1 LAMRWDEIDWHQKT
15 WRIPETKNGEPITI
29 PLINPAVEVLE
40 IRKQATNSVWVFE
53 SEKTN
58 GHLADPKKT
67 WDRVRQ
73 RATLELWRQT
83 PSHTTLIEEVD
94 AKLREAS
101 NYYFTISKLF
111 KAIVKEAEEREIAL
125 PTGLIDIRL
134 HDIRRTLGSYQAM
147 TGASL
152 PIIGKT
158 LGHKNQATTQ
168 IYARLN
174 TDPVRESIN
183 KAADEMF
190 KFGEGKL

>member
-1 LAMRWDEIDWHQKT
+1 
-15 WRIPETKNGEPITI
+15 
-29 PLINPAVEVLE
+29 
-40 IRKQATNSVWVFE
+40 
-53 SEKTN
+53 
-58 GHLADPKKT
+58 
-67 WDRVRQ
+67 
-73 RATLELWRQT
+73 
-83 PSHTTLIEEVD
+83 
-94 AKLREAS
+94 
-101 NYYFTISKLF
+101 
-111 KAIVKEAEEREIAL
+111 
-125 PTGLIDIRL
+125 
-134 HDIRRTLGSYQAM
+134 LGSYQAM